1 MATWHQQR
9 RPVRLFHETQWT
21 LVTDPPNGMTTLE
34 LFTDEEGAKKS
45 LAGLSKHHPELAS
58 HSYILE
64 PASFGPKKNPKRRKA
79 KKHRTRKIGARRN
92 PTLRNRFTG
101 NVFKVKRAKDYF
113 GTSNR
118 TSTGEP
124 MYEVIKK
131 RRKRKIQR
139 VRRNPVGRFVI
150 CATLENGKQFYF
162 RKSTESFV
170 AGLAAATR
178 YKSVAVAMRT
188 AKLLLKQLPREI
200 VSIKVDAIKK

>member
-1 MATWHQQR
+1 M
-9 RPVRLFHETQWT
+9 
-21 LVTDPPNGMTTLE
+21 
-34 LFTDEEGAKKS
+34 AKKRRS
-45 LAGLSKHHPELAS
+45 RKQLPGVLAYKRMVDKKQRALDKAKRKLAGLLK
-58 HSYILE
+58 
-64 PASFGPKKNPKRRKA
+64 
-79 KKHRTRKIGARRN
+79 N

-124 MYEVIKK
+124 MYEVVKK

-139 VRRNPVGRFVI
+139 VKRNPIGRFVI
-150 CATLENGKQFYF
+150 CATLENGKHFYF

-178 YKSVAVAMRT
+178 YKSTAVAMRT

-200 VSIKVDAIKK
+200 VSIKVDAVKK